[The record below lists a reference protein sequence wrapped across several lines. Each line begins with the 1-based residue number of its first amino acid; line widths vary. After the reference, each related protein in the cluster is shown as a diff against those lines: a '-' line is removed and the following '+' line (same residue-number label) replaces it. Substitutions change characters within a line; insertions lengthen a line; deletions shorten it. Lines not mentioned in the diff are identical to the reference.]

1 MVTSYAERH
10 KAFRDA
16 MTAAY
21 EALSRAE
28 AAEEAYYELIRKPHQ
43 AKAYMAA
50 QTEQQ
55 VAAARTRVLDNLKQT
70 GDHLIGG
77 LRAWWQ
83 HLDEPRDT
91 IADDPGPVLGFPWDA
106 A

>member
-10 KAFRDA
+10 KAFKDA

-21 EALSRAE
+21 EALSKAE
-28 AAEEAYYELIRKPHQ
+28 AAEEAYYQAVTKPHQ
-43 AKAYMAA
+43 PKAYMAA
-50 QTEQQ
+50 QIEQQ

-70 GDHLIGG
+70 GDHLVGA
-77 LRAWWQ
+77 LHAWWR
-83 HLDEPRDT
+83 HLDEPQDT
-91 IADDPGPVLGFPWDA
+91 IADDPGPLLRGPWDA

>member
-21 EALSRAE
+21 EALSKAE
-28 AAEEAYYELIRKPHQ
+28 AAEEAYYQAVIKPHQ

-55 VAAARTRVLDNLKQT
+55 IAAARSRVLDNLKQA
-70 GDHLIGG
+70 GDHMIEG
-77 LRAWWQ
+77 LHAWWK
-83 HLDEPRDT
+83 HLD
-91 IADDPGPVLGFPWDA
+91 A
-106 A
+106 AA

>member
-1 MVTSYAERH
+1 MVTSYQERH

-21 EALSRAE
+21 EALSKAE
-28 AAEEAYYELIRKPHQ
+28 AAEEAYYALVRTPHQ
-43 AKAYMAA
+43 AKPYMAA

-55 VAAARTRVLDNLKQT
+55 IAAARTRTLDNLKQS
-70 GDHLIGG
+70 GDHMIEAIH
-77 LRAWWQ
+77 AWWK
-83 HLDEPRDT
+83 HLDS
-91 IADDPGPVLGFPWDA
+91 A

>member
-50 QTEQQ
+50 QTED
-55 VAAARTRVLDNLKQT
+55 RKSTRLNSS
-70 GDHLIGG
+70 H
-77 LRAWWQ
+77 
-83 HLDEPRDT
+83 
-91 IADDPGPVLGFPWDA
+91 
-106 A
+106 

>member
-10 KAFRDA
+10 EAFKKA

-21 EALSRAE
+21 EALSKAE
-28 AAEEAYYELIRKPHQ
+28 AAEEAYYQIVTKPHQ

-55 VAAARTRVLDNLKQT
+55 AAAARTRVLDNLKQT
-70 GDHLIGG
+70 GNHLIEGVH
-77 LRAWWQ
+77 AWWK
-83 HLDEPRDT
+83 HLDT
-91 IADDPGPVLGFPWDA
+91 A